1 MNVVTVGLLDLSPAS
16 HDSFMNSS
24 LPSNSCYHCGSFILP
39 NDSYE
44 LELAGINRKFCCAG
58 CIAIAQT
65 IHGEGLE
72 VFYARRAQ
80 SSDKPAAY
88 RASSEIPDSLAPYDD
103 PSLLGRYTRPSSDEA
118 YLETTLRL
126 EKIRCAACV
135 WLCEQHLRRIPGVKD
150 VQINYVS
157 QKVKVEF
164 SPEKTSLARLLFEIE
179 RIGYEAWPFEPSLS
193 IEKSKKERRQ
203 LLTRLG
209 VALLGMMQVM
219 MYAWPS
225 YVGDSDITV
234 EYDLLLGWTSWAL
247 TVPVMTYSAGPIF
260 QAAWWSVASFRQTHI
275 LGMDVPIALALAL
288 AFSAGTVNL
297 ITGSGQGYFDSI
309 TMFVAF
315 ILAARYV
322 ELLARQDAQGGA
334 EALAKQLPATCERV
348 PNYPTSLQ
356 VEIVPVV
363 NCKPGEVIRV
373 SPGDVVPADG
383 IVIESESSLDESLLT
398 GESKPIDKRI
408 GDRVYAGTHNIL
420 NPILIKIDA
429 VGQSTRIAGIA
440 SLLDQALQAKPVM
453 VSLAEKWA
461 GYFVGFLLI
470 VAFLSSAIWYY
481 VDPSRAWTVLVSV
494 LVASCP
500 CALSLAIPTAM
511 AAAQGAVT
519 KLGLLIV
526 RGHVLEGLVKAT
538 DLVLDKTG
546 TLTMGQPELKEVLVV
561 RSEFSR
567 VDALTIA
574 ASMEMGQKH
583 PLALS
588 LLRAA
593 EADNLLLSPLPEA
606 IINQLGKG
614 LSSGIYRLGSA
625 AWVGAQQIAQEGQYG
640 QVHLADN
647 KGLIASFLFL
657 DTPRVGLEKLLAAAR
672 SRKIMVHLVSGD
684 DVTTVAW
691 WAHHVG
697 IDQFKGVCS
706 PEDKYRY
713 IESLQNQGRV
723 VWAIGDGINDAPLL
737 ARADISIAVGAGAPL
752 ATAGADAIL
761 TASSLAPLAKS
772 LLLADKAQRVIKEN
786 LIWALVYNLLAIPV
800 AMMGWV
806 NPWVAGIG
814 MSLSSLAV
822 TLNAW
827 RLRKA

>member
-1 MNVVTVGLLDLSPAS
+1 MHSG
-16 HDSFMNSS
+16 SS
-24 LPSNSCYHCGSFILP
+24 GNSCYHCGSFILP
-39 NDSYE
+39 SEYYE
-44 LELAGINRKFCCAG
+44 IELSGIPRKFCCAG
-58 CIAIAQT
+58 CLAIAQT

-88 RASSEIPDSLAPYDD
+88 LASNDIPDSLAPYDD
-103 PSLLGRYTRPSSDEA
+103 PSLMGRYTRSISEHGD
-118 YLETTLRL
+118 LETTLRL

-135 WLCEQHLRRIPGVKD
+135 WLCEQHLRRIPGVND

-157 QKVKVEF
+157 QKVKVAF
-164 SPEKTSLARLLFEIE
+164 SSQQTSLARLLFEIE

-225 YVGDSDITV
+225 YVGDSDITA

-247 TVPVMTYSAGPIF
+247 TVPVIIYSAGPIF
-260 QAAWWSVASFRQTHI
+260 QAAWRSVTLFRQTHI

-297 ITGSGQGYFDSI
+297 VTGSGQGYFDSI

-348 PNYPTSLQ
+348 RNYPSSGQ
-356 VEIVPVV
+356 VEIVPVI
-363 NCKPGEVIRV
+363 NCNPGDVLRIP
-373 SPGDVVPADG
+373 PGDVVPADG
-383 IVIESESSLDESLLT
+383 ILIEYESSLDESLLT
-398 GESKPIDKRI
+398 GESKPIDKKI

-420 NPILIKIDA
+420 NPMLMRIDA

-440 SLLDQALQAKPVM
+440 SLLDQALQAKPLM

-470 VAFLSSAIWYY
+470 VAFLSSAIWWY

-500 CALSLAIPTAM
+500 CALSLAVPTAM

-546 TLTMGQPELKEVLVV
+546 TLTMGQPELKEVLIT

-567 VDALTIA
+567 MDVLSIA
-574 ASMEMGQKH
+574 ASLESGQKH

-588 LLRAA
+588 ILRAA
-593 EADNLLLSPLPEA
+593 AADNCALSILPEPVM
-606 IINQLGKG
+606 NELGKG
-614 LSSGIYRLGSA
+614 LSSGVYRLGSA
-625 AWVGAQQIAQEGQYG
+625 SWVGTHQIVREGQYG
-640 QVHLADN
+640 QVHLADD
-647 KGLIASFLFL
+647 KGLIASLLFL
-657 DTPRVGLEKLLAAAR
+657 DTPRAGLEELLNAAK
-672 SRKIMVHLVSGD
+672 SRKIAIHLVSGD
-684 DVTTVAW
+684 DSTTVEW
-691 WAHHVG
+691 WAHQVG
-697 IDQFKGVCS
+697 IENYQGTCS
-706 PEDKYRY
+706 PEDKYQY
-713 IESLQNQGRV
+713 IEYLQKEGHF

-737 ARADISIAVGAGAPL
+737 ARADVSIAVGVGAPL

-761 TASSLAPLAKS
+761 TASSLAPLAQS
-772 LLLADKAQRVIKEN
+772 LLLADKAQRIIKEN
-786 LIWALVYNLLAIPV
+786 LIWALVYNLLAIPA

-814 MSLSSLAV
+814 MSLSSLVV

>member
-1 MNVVTVGLLDLSPAS
+1 MS
-16 HDSFMNSS
+16 SS

-58 CIAIAQT
+58 CMAIAQT

-88 RASSEIPDSLAPYDD
+88 LASSEIPESLTPYDD
-103 PSLLGRYTRPSSDEA
+103 PSLLGRYTRPSVDEA
-118 YLETTLRL
+118 NLETTLRL

-135 WLCEQHLRRIPGVKD
+135 WLCEQHLRRISGVKD

-164 SPEKTSLARLLFEIE
+164 SPEKTSLARLLFEVE

-193 IEKSKKERRQ
+193 LEKSKKERRQ

-247 TVPVMTYSAGPIF
+247 TVPVMIYSAGPIF
-260 QAAWWSVASFRQTHI
+260 QAAWCSVVSFRQTRM

-297 ITGSGQGYFDSI
+297 VTGSGQGYFDSI

-334 EALAKQLPATCERV
+334 EALAKQLPATCERI
-348 PNYPTSLQ
+348 PNYPVSQQ
-356 VEIVPVV
+356 VEIVPVI
-363 NCKPGEVIRV
+363 NCNPGEVLRV
-373 SPGDVVPADG
+373 PPGDVIPADG
-383 IVIESESSLDESLLT
+383 ILIECESSLDESLLT
-398 GESKPIDKRI
+398 GESKPVDKKI

-420 NPILIKIDA
+420 NPILMRIDA

-440 SLLDQALQAKPVM
+440 SLLDQALQAKPLM

-461 GYFVGFLLI
+461 GYFVGFLLV
-470 VAFLSSAIWYY
+470 VAFLSSEIWYY

-500 CALSLAIPTAM
+500 CALSLAVPTAM

-526 RGHVLEGLVKAT
+526 RGHVLDGLVKAT

-546 TLTMGQPELKEVLVV
+546 TLTMGQPELKEIRIARPEFTRADVL
-561 RSEFSR
+561 S
-567 VDALTIA
+567 LA
-574 ASMEMGQKH
+574 AGMESGQKH

-593 EADNLLLSPLPEA
+593 EAEGLTLAILSTSVT
-606 IINQLGKG
+606 NQLGKG
-614 LSSGIYRLGSA
+614 LSSGIYQLGSA
-625 AWVGAQQIAQEGQYG
+625 AWVGALQIAQEGQYG
-640 QVHLADN
+640 QVHLADD

-657 DTPRVGLEKLLAAAR
+657 DTPRAGLEKLLTAAR
-672 SRKIMVHLVSGD
+672 SRKITVHLVSGD
-684 DVTTVAW
+684 DPATVAW
-691 WAHHVG
+691 WAHQVG
-697 IDQFKGVCS
+697 IDRFKGACS
-706 PEDKYRY
+706 PEDKYHY
-713 IESLQNQGRV
+713 IESLQNEGRF

-737 ARADISIAVGAGAPL
+737 ARADVSIAVGAGAPL
-752 ATAGADAIL
+752 ASAGADAIL
-761 TASSLAPLAKS
+761 TASSLEPLAKS

>member
-1 MNVVTVGLLDLSPAS
+1 M
-16 HDSFMNSS
+16 
-24 LPSNSCYHCGSFILP
+24 
-39 NDSYE
+39 
-44 LELAGINRKFCCAG
+44 
-58 CIAIAQT
+58 AIAQT

-88 RASSEIPDSLAPYDD
+88 LASSEIPESLTPYDD
-103 PSLLGRYTRPSSDEA
+103 PSLLGRYTRPSVDVA
-118 YLETTLRL
+118 NLETTLRL

-135 WLCEQHLRRIPGVKD
+135 WLCEQHLRRISGVKD

-164 SPEKTSLARLLFEIE
+164 SPEKTSLARLLFEVE

-193 IEKSKKERRQ
+193 LEKSKKERRQ

-247 TVPVMTYSAGPIF
+247 TVPVMIYSAGPIF
-260 QAAWWSVASFRQTHI
+260 QAAWRSVVSFRQTRM

-297 ITGSGQGYFDSI
+297 VTGSGQGYFDSI

-348 PNYPTSLQ
+348 PNYPVSQQ
-356 VEIVPVV
+356 VEIVPVI
-363 NCKPGEVIRV
+363 NCNPGEVLRV
-373 SPGDVVPADG
+373 PPGDVIPADG
-383 IVIESESSLDESLLT
+383 ILIECESSLDESLLT
-398 GESKPIDKRI
+398 GESKPVDKKI

-420 NPILIKIDA
+420 NPILMRIDA

-440 SLLDQALQAKPVM
+440 SLLDQALQAKPLM

-461 GYFVGFLLI
+461 GYFVGFLLV
-470 VAFLSSAIWYY
+470 VAFLSSVIWYY

-500 CALSLAIPTAM
+500 CALSLAVPTAM

-546 TLTMGQPELKEVLVV
+546 TLTMGQPELKEIRIARPEFTRADVL
-561 RSEFSR
+561 S
-567 VDALTIA
+567 LA
-574 ASMEMGQKH
+574 AGMESGQKH

-593 EADNLLLSPLPEA
+593 EAEGLTLAILSTSVT
-606 IINQLGKG
+606 NQLGKG
-614 LSSGIYRLGSA
+614 LSSGIYQLGSA
-625 AWVGAQQIAQEGQYG
+625 AWVGALQIAQEGQYG
-640 QVHLADN
+640 QVHLADD

-657 DTPRVGLEKLLAAAR
+657 DTPRAGLVKLLTAAR
-672 SRKIMVHLVSGD
+672 SRKITVHLVSGD
-684 DVTTVAW
+684 DPATVAW
-691 WAHHVG
+691 WAHQVG
-697 IDQFKGVCS
+697 IDRFKGACS
-706 PEDKYRY
+706 PEDKYHY
-713 IESLQNQGRV
+713 IESLQNEGRF

-737 ARADISIAVGAGAPL
+737 ARADVSIAVGAGAPL
-752 ATAGADAIL
+752 ASAGADAIL
-761 TASSLAPLAKS
+761 TASSLEPLAKS

-786 LIWALVYNLLAIPV
+786 LIWALAYNLLAIPV